1 MDYSKLT
8 FLIGNI
14 KFHKVS
20 ISKGLFISSIPSHT
34 HSARSYEIHYIY
46 EGQGKLI
53 VNGKDYD
60 LTNGTL
66 YITGPNVYHEQL
78 FVDTDPMAEICINF
92 NVDTKPGLESNM
104 IAGSFVEHNFWI
116 GQDSENLS
124 LIFEEMFTELKQ
136 DVLGSD
142 LIIISLLNQ
151 LIIKI
156 VRNYERFNRF
166 EKTSD
171 GSDINA
177 SRFLLID
184 QIFLSEYS
192 TITLNDL
199 ANKISLSVRQTE
211 RLLKEYYN
219 MNFQKKKLIARMA
232 AAKLLLE
239 STHKKT
245 YEIAEITG
253 YSTSEHFCNVFKK
266 YYKVSTKAFRENS
279 LNSIT
284 NNS

>member
-14 KFHKVS
+14 KFHTVS
-20 ISKGLFISSIPSHT
+20 ISKGPFVSSIPSHT
-34 HSARSYEIHYIY
+34 HSSRSYEIHYIY

-53 VNGKDYD
+53 VDKKDYD

-66 YITGPNVYHEQL
+66 YITGPNVYHEQI
-78 FVDTDPMAEICINF
+78 FVDADPMAEICINF
-92 NVDTKPGLESNM
+92 NIDNKPGLKSNV
-104 IAGSFVEHNFWI
+104 IAGSFLEHDFWI
-116 GQDSENLS
+116 GKDKENLS
-124 LIFEEMFTELKQ
+124 LIFEEMFRELKQ
-136 DVLGSD
+136 DALGSD
-142 LIIISLLNQ
+142 LITISLLNQ

-156 VRNYERFNRF
+156 VRNYEQFTRF

-184 QIFLSEYS
+184 QIFLNEYS
-192 TITLNDL
+192 TITLKDL
-199 ANKISLSVRQTE
+199 ANKISLSIRQTE

-219 MNFQKKKLIARMA
+219 MNFQKKKLMARMA
-232 AAKLLLE
+232 AAKQLLK
-239 STHKKT
+239 STHMKT

-266 YYKVSTKAFRENS
+266 YYKMSTREFRGMYRVK
-279 LNSIT
+279 
-284 NNS
+284 